1 MGPEDRESGFPHPP
15 GSLRPLLLTH
25 DMFFGDLQSSRSL
38 HGITLSHRI
47 ADSPPEEVQVHTHV
61 EAHFVLVT
69 SGCYISSAS
78 ATPNRRATVVYNPPG
93 TTHRDHFHSC
103 CCRRV
108 LENMAYP
115 VQFRS
120 ARTIPMLSLAFALLS
135 PLVVAQTAD
144 PDGLSAVAP
153 SAVGISAERLGK
165 MELAIKAG
173 DFKSITSVVIARHG
187 KLAYEHYFDSDG
199 VDGFRNTRSATKTI
213 TGMLIGAAIDRHF
226 IPSVDAH
233 VLDYL
238 QDKMPIENPDTR
250 KGKITIE
257 DFLTM
262 SSLLECDDEN
272 SFSRGNEERMYLVE
286 DWAKFT
292 LDLPIRGFPDWE
304 TKPKDSPYGRSWS
317 YCTAGATTLG
327 VVLERAVKRP
337 VPDFAREVLFAP
349 LGITP
354 VRWHFQPLG
363 TAMTGGGLELRSR
376 DLLKLGQFYLDRG
389 MWNGQPILSA
399 EWVEKSLRPH
409 ANAREDTDYGYL
421 WWLQTFHSHARSSR
435 SYGMYG
441 TGGNKILVFPDESL
455 VVVITTTNYHVQ
467 GAGALTD
474 KLVVDYVLE
483 AAASANTQ

>member
-1 MGPEDRESGFPHPP
+1 M
-15 GSLRPLLLTH
+15 
-25 DMFFGDLQSSRSL
+25 
-38 HGITLSHRI
+38 
-47 ADSPPEEVQVHTHV
+47 
-61 EAHFVLVT
+61 AH
-69 SGCYISSAS
+69 
-78 ATPNRRATVVYNPPG
+78 
-93 TTHRDHFHSC
+93 
-103 CCRRV
+103 
-108 LENMAYP
+108 P

-120 ARTIPMLSLAFALLS
+120 ARTIQMLWFAFALLG
-135 PLVVAQTAD
+135 PLVAGQTAY

-153 SAVGISAERLGK
+153 SSAGISAERLGQ
-165 MELAIKAG
+165 MEQAIKAG
-173 DFKSITSVVIARHG
+173 DFKAITSVLIARHG

-199 VDGFRNTRSATKTI
+199 IDGFRNTRSATKTI

-238 QDKMPIENPDTR
+238 KDKLPLENPDAR
-250 KGKITIE
+250 KDKITIE

-317 YCTAGATTLG
+317 YCTAGPTTLG

-349 LGITP
+349 LGITS
-354 VRWHFQPLG
+354 VKWQFQPLG

-376 DLLKLGQFYLDRG
+376 DLCKLGQLYLDGGAWSEHR
-389 MWNGQPILSA
+389 ILSA

-421 WWLQTFHSHARSSR
+421 WWLQTFHFHARSLR

-441 TGGNKILVFPDESL
+441 TGGNKILVFPDEAL

-467 GAGALTD
+467 GASALTD
-474 KLVVDYVLE
+474 KLIVDYVLE
-483 AAASANTQ
+483 AAVSANAQ